1 MLVMRNKF
9 GKIKEFASEAKP
21 RSGRPYYLI
30 GTFDQLNANAK
41 WPYWI
46 FKPEKSSLTK
56 IEDIRLRRIG
66 LV

>member
-1 MLVMRNKF
+1 MRNKF

-41 WPYWI
+41 WPY
-46 FKPEKSSLTK
+46 
-56 IEDIRLRRIG
+56 
-66 LV
+66 